1 MVAIVPGALVSRREG
16 NSSEAREMGG
26 RQRLDQAGPCRLWQ
40 GIGCYSQ
47 KRGIH
52 GIQSLE
58 PGRDGSGY
66 GGGGA
71 GAPQR
76 LEWKPRLAAGGRTGR
91 RWALVRLETVGT
103 DSGKHP
109 VEQESQALGI
119 LVLAPLPP
127 F

>member
-66 GGGGA
+66 GGGGGRGPAEA
-71 GAPQR
+71 GVEAETRCRRQNR
-76 LEWKPRLAAGGRTGR
+76 QEVGSGQAG
-91 RWALVRLETVGT
+91 
-103 DSGKHP
+103 DSGH
-109 VEQESQALGI
+109 G
-119 LVLAPLPP
+119 
-127 F
+127 FR

>member
-16 NSSEAREMGG
+16 NSSEAGEMGG
-26 RQRLDQAGPCRLWQ
+26 RQRLDQAGPSGLWQ

-47 KRGIH
+47 KRGIR
-52 GIQSLE
+52 GIQSPE

-66 GGGGA
+66 RWP

-76 LEWKPRLAAGGRTGR
+76 LEWKLRLAAGGRTGR

-103 DSGKHP
+103 DSGKYT

-119 LVLAPLPP
+119 LILAPLPP